1 MPTAVL
7 TKGKAL
13 VPFLGD
19 KLSFIRGLD
28 LLGLQITSEATYTIL
43 LPGLTNVTNR
53 IRYYGFNCWLLQEYA
68 LRVGEVDP
76 ESQQDFV
83 RRAEL
88 LVAILVRHIDR
99 SAINIP
105 GSEFADK
112 LIDQNTGAPYRLDE
126 GADTR
131 ANGNAGTYWKARLG
145 ALGQYYAG
153 SLRALGLIGTSA
165 HHEKLLVRTSRQVGR
180 LTGEELANE
189 FAHDIPADI
198 QELFL
203 SSVKRGRLNPNDI
216 KTLAAYFDLSRLRRN
231 GAEQV
236 AYLSML
242 TGADYPALHTET
254 PSYHRLTSLRL
265 LLAHMQQHQ
274 PEYPWVSFLINNYD
288 SQGDGTDE
296 PTRRGWYYY
305 QLNEYWQFASSSVLE
320 ALLRRLE
327 AVPGGYAYL
336 PNFLTQFTQEVLEQM
351 APDLPSQPTLDDLLT
366 TIHQTG
372 SEEEDFVDEC
382 LAAQTDQDPPLQAA
396 AAFGLLGSIYQRN
409 LPHLPQLR
417 EYAQPLGLLRE
428 GNFLAYAE
436 LLTQYR
442 DWPLGQFIQHFIY
455 HDVIVRHQYVAM
467 RKMGGGHQSTL
478 KFEIEGEWVR
488 CLDTIQARF
497 STPRLNILLQMAI
510 DLGLL
515 NDDHI
520 LTARGRNF
528 LA

>member
-19 KLSFIRGLD
+19 KLSLIRGLD
-28 LLGLQITSEATYTIL
+28 PLGLQITSEATYSIL

-53 IRYYGFNCWLLQEYA
+53 IRYYGFNCWLLEEYA
-68 LRVGEVDP
+68 VRVGNVDP
-76 ESQQDFV
+76 ESQQDFI

-88 LVAILVRHIDR
+88 LVAILVRYSDR

-112 LIDQNTGAPYRLDE
+112 LIEQNNGSSYRLDE

-131 ANGNAGTYWKARLG
+131 PNANAGTYWKARLG

-153 SLRALGLIGTSA
+153 ALRALGLVGTSA
-165 HHEKLLVRTSRQVGR
+165 HHEKIVVRTARQDGQ
-180 LTGEELANE
+180 LTGEELAAE
-189 FAHDIPADI
+189 FAHDIPADV
-198 QELFL
+198 QDLFL
-203 SSVKRGRLNPNDI
+203 SSVQSGRLRPTDI
-216 KTLAAYFDLSRLRRN
+216 KTLAAHFNLSRLRLSS
-231 GAEQV
+231 AEQA
-236 AYLSML
+236 AYLRML
-242 TGADYPALHTET
+242 TGADYPALQSAEPT
-254 PSYHRLTSLRL
+254 YHRLTSLRL
-265 LLAHMQQHQ
+265 LLSYIQQHQ
-274 PEYPWVSFLINNYD
+274 PQYSWVSFLIDNYTT
-288 SQGDGTDE
+288 QGTGPDE
-296 PTRRGWYYY
+296 LTRRGWYYY

-320 ALLRRLE
+320 AILRRLE
-327 AVPGGYAYL
+327 AVPGGYTYL
-336 PNFLTQFTQEVLEQM
+336 PDFLAQFTQEVLEQL
-351 APDLPSQPTLDDLLT
+351 APDLPPQSTLDDFFAA
-366 TIHQTG
+366 IHQAG
-372 SEEEDFVDEC
+372 LGEEDFVDEC
-382 LAAQTDQDPPLQAA
+382 FTAQTNQAPLQQAA

-436 LLTQYR
+436 LLTQHR
-442 DWPLGQFIQHFIY
+442 DWPLEQFIQHFIY
-455 HDVIVRHQYVAM
+455 RDVIVRHQYVAM

-515 NDDHI
+515 NDDHT
-520 LTARGRNF
+520 LTARGQNF